1 MLRNNLSSNALN
13 KSKTRCWP
21 AQEAWKDCSCTGD
34 AVILLAAKVLLPE
47 DLLPEVLAKQRL
59 VQIRLLLKVQGN
71 KLGGSALLGVIP
83 DLSQQR
89 MCQRLLDNHALAG
102 VEAQHA
108 FEEVHRSGLRMRQA
122 PLQAAALALG
132 EAPEVAP
139 GIFPLQ
145 LRDVLIGGRPQEVED
160 HAELIMLTARVEPVV
175 GFVLTVRRQGEAGR
189 SRKQWATVLEAGA
202 LEHAQ
207 ELRVDAADGP
217 HVDGCGIALLQ

>member
-13 KSKTRCWP
+13 KSKTICWP

-59 VQIRLLLKVQGN
+59 VQIRLLLKVQGD
-71 KLGGSALLGVIP
+71 KLGGSALLAVIP

-108 FEEVHRSGLRMRQA
+108 FEEVHRAGLRMRQA

-139 GIFPLQ
+139 GVLPLQ
-145 LRDVLIGGRPQEVED
+145 LRDVLIGGRPQQVED
-160 HAELIMLTARVEPVV
+160 HAQLV
-175 GFVLTVRRQGEAGR
+175 VLTSDVVLVVVPVLVVRGQWEARRAREEG
-189 SRKQWATVLEAGA
+189 APVLHEGA
-202 LEHAQ
+202 IEHAQ

-217 HVDGCGIALLQ
+217 HVDGCGIAFLQ